1 VPQES
6 RAASTPA
13 TLADPETTRRDFLRH
28 SAGAMAT
35 MHPVFLALARHRER
49 AAYASALK
57 SEAQYRS
64 EAQQFEAAF
73 RDLATTRTMP
83 SLTAADITRITS
95 VVDRAGAGID
105 FHDSWMVMICF
116 ADPALQAW
124 VRKEIRDEAT
134 FNKFVEAVKRDPRAT
149 VDAVPG
155 MATLRT
161 KLGQLKAEKTA
172 IATSIIAKEKQMAG
186 LQASSAAAV
195 SKAEEAAKC
204 QEVWAI
210 VQAVVLV
217 VVAVVVALVTGVTGS
232 VFTAAS
238 VAAAADALAA
248 TYRGTGADLARSAF
262 AAANQRY
269 AQCIASAATLAPAA
283 RTKAL
288 AACQAAWLA
297 DKAVFLS

>member
-1 VPQES
+1 
-6 RAASTPA
+6 
-13 TLADPETTRRDFLRH
+13 
-28 SAGAMAT
+28 MAT

-73 RDLATTRTMP
+73 RDLAATRTMP
-83 SLTAADITRITS
+83 SLTDADISRITS
-95 VVDRAGAGID
+95 VVERAGAGID

-124 VRKEIRDEAT
+124 VRKEIRGEAT
-134 FNKFVEAVKRDPRAT
+134 FNKFVEAVKREPRAT
-149 VDAVPG
+149 VDAIPG

-161 KLGQLKAEKTA
+161 KLGQLKAQKTA
-172 IATSIIAKEKQMAG
+172 IAAAIIAKEKQMAG
-186 LQASSAAAV
+186 LQASSAVAA

-204 QEVWAI
+204 QEVWSI

-217 VVAVVVALVTGVTGS
+217 VVAIVVLVIAVSGS

-262 AAANQRY
+262 TAANQRY
-269 AQCIASAATLAPAA
+269 AQCVASVAALAPAA

-297 DKAVFLS
+297 EKAVFLS